1 MHTTRRERD
10 AIGEV
15 QVPSDAYYGAF
26 TARALANFQL
36 SGMRAKPVFI
46 RALAL
51 TKKAA
56 AQANAELGMLDAKS
70 AAAICKAADEVLAG
84 KLDSEFP
91 LDAFQAGAG
100 TPFNMNMNEVLA
112 NRANELL
119 GGPLSASGG
128 KGPLPLSPS
137 GERGT
142 IPQRRNECSAKQKV
156 GRKGEYKPVHPNDH
170 VNLGQ
175 SSNDVIPT
183 VVRLSVM
190 LNARGL
196 VKEGRELEA
205 ALQKK
210 AREFGDVKKLGRTH
224 LQDAVPTTLG
234 NEFNAYASALRRDVD
249 ELECALDR
257 LGELG
262 IGGTALGTGINA
274 HPQFKE
280 KIVLY
285 LSKLTQLKLRSSKET
300 VELAQNMNAFLQ
312 FSGALRMLAVTL
324 ARAANDLKLLSSGP
338 RGGLGE
344 LILPEVEPGSSIMP
358 GKVNPSIPEA
368 VEMCAYHVMGSD
380 RAVEL
385 ACKSGQL
392 DLNTNTPLIA
402 HELLGSVEL
411 MENCCRMF
419 REKCVV
425 GIRADRKRIAEIYI
439 KSNTYV
445 TALTPRLGYAKV
457 AELVKESLRTGKG
470 VKELVLEK
478 GLMSEKEIEK
488 ILMEIA

>member
-1 MHTTRRERD
+1 MSTTRREKD
-10 AIGEV
+10 SIGDV
-15 QVPSDAYYGAF
+15 QVPADAHYGAF
-26 TARALANFQL
+26 TARALDNFQL

-56 AQANAELGMLDAKS
+56 AEANAELGALDRKS
-70 AAAICKAADEVLAG
+70 ALAIAKAADEVLAG
-84 KLDSEFP
+84 KLDAEFP
-91 LDAFQAGAG
+91 LDVFQAGAG

-119 GGPLSASGG
+119 G
-128 KGPLPLSPS
+128 
-137 GERGT
+137 
-142 IPQRRNECSAKQKV
+142 SAK
-156 GRKGEYKPVHPNDH
+156 GAYKPVHPNDH

-183 VVRLSVM
+183 VVRLSVIISS
-190 LNARGL
+190 REL
-196 VKEGRELEA
+196 VKEARELEA

-210 AREFGDVKKLGRTH
+210 AREFADVKKVGRTH

-234 NEFNAYASALRRDVD
+234 LEFGAYASALRKDVE
-249 ELECALDR
+249 ELECSLER

-274 HPQFKE
+274 HPKFKE
-280 KIVLY
+280 TIVARLNG
-285 LSKLTQLKLRSSKET
+285 LTGLKLRASKDT

-312 FSGALRMLAVTL
+312 FSGALRMLVVTL
-324 ARAANDLKLLSSGP
+324 ARTACDLKLLSSGP

-368 VEMCAYHVMGSD
+368 VEMCSYHVMGSD

-385 ACKSGQL
+385 ACKAGQL

-402 HELLGSVEL
+402 HELLGSIEL
-411 MENCCRMF
+411 ITNCCAMF
-419 REKCVV
+419 REKCIA
-425 GIRADRKRIAEIYI
+425 GIQADRKRIAEIYI
-439 KSNTYV
+439 KSNTYA
-445 TALTPRLGYAKV
+445 TALTPTLGYAKV
-457 AELVKESLRTGKG
+457 AALVKESLRSGKG

-478 GLMSEKEIEK
+478 KLMDAKELEK
-488 ILMEIA
+488 ILREIA